1 MGRLNSTSA
10 KIFNLWQNDE
20 MNFENQIS
28 KISWDKSTN
37 VLQNIKA
44 YYKAKIIKTQ
54 EYETQINGNGAEFI
68 LL

>member
-1 MGRLNSTSA
+1 
-10 KIFNLWQNDE
+10 